1 MTPPRRKT
9 AFIVAGYVGA
19 IAAGFA
25 SHWAVPLVSPSGNAA
40 QAAPENSSE
49 KRLQAIEQKQ
59 GEILTEL
66 RDIRE
71 TLGFVRGRLNIA
83 SGK

>member
-9 AFIVAGYVGA
+9 AYLVAGYV
-19 IAAGFA
+19 AAAASGFA
-25 SHWAVPLVSPSGNAA
+25 SHWMVPLAAPSGNAA
-40 QAAPENSSE
+40 QAAPESPSE

-71 TLGFVRGRLNIA
+71 TLAFVRGTLKL

>member
-9 AFIVAGYVGA
+9 VGYVAGLFTS
-19 IAAGFA
+19 AALGVA
-25 SHWAVPLVSPSGNAA
+25 SHWVIPAVAPSGNAA
-40 QAAPENSSE
+40 QAAPDNPSE